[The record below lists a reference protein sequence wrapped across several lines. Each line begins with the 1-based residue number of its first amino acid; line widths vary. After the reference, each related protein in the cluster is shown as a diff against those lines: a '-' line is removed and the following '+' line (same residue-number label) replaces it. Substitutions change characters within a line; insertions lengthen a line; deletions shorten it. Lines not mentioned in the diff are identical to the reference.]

1 MANLKWLAAIL
12 VAVVITPVGAG
23 GTQEPDAREQ
33 TLTLHF
39 RSYYFDREKPVP
51 PDSKASVWGG
61 WIGYDSGWFHDRF
74 KFALTGYTSQ
84 KIDAPLSQDG
94 TLLLKPGQQSYSV
107 LGEAY
112 GSVKLWGTHQ
122 FSGGRQLVVQPEV
135 NPQDNR
141 QTPNTFEAYE
151 FTGKV
156 AGLEYYAGYVPKMKT
171 RNSDKFLNMAS
182 VAGAPAGVSSDMW
195 LGTLSYV
202 PVKDLTLRLSS
213 YHVEDIL
220 NSTYLDA
227 DWVTPLSGSWKFR
240 LTGQYMFQGA
250 TGSNRLTGSDFDTW
264 SGGLRAAFTNGPA
277 LLRLAYT
284 QTGKG
289 ANYRTPYGTWAGFTT
304 LVVSDFDRA
313 GERAVMLEGSY
324 DFKNLGLPG
333 FAASGYAV
341 FGSKAIDPT
350 TGARASDKDEYNVTL
365 DYRFNG
371 ANYPDWLKSLWLR
384 GRVTRVDE
392 SFNSATTHTWDYRFI
407 VNYEY
412 PLKF

>member
-12 VAVVITPVGAG
+12 GAVVITPVGAG
-23 GTQEPDAREQ
+23 GTQEPPDAREQ

-61 WIGYDSGWFHDRF
+61 WIGYDSGWLYDRF
-74 KFALTGYTSQ
+74 KLALTGYTSQ

-112 GSVKLWGTHQ
+112 GSVKLWDTHQ
-122 FSGGRQLVVQPEV
+122 FSWPAGSSSCSPEV

-156 AGLEYYAGYVPKMKT
+156 GGLEYYAGYVPKMKT
-171 RNSDKFLNMAS
+171 RNSTSSSTWRAS
-182 VAGAPAGVSSDMW
+182 QGAPAGVSSDMW

-213 YHVEDIL
+213 YHVDDIL

-227 DWVTPLSGSWKFR
+227 DWVTPLSGSWKLR

-250 TGSNRLTGSDFDTW
+250 TGANRLTGSDFDTW
-264 SGGLRAAFTNGPA
+264 SGGLRAGFTNGPA
-277 LLRLAYT
+277 LLRVAYT

-289 ANYRTPYGTWAGFTT
+289 ANYRSPVRY
-304 LVVSDFDRA
+304 
-313 GERAVMLEGSY
+313 
-324 DFKNLGLPG
+324 LGG
-333 FAASGYAV
+333 VHHVG
-341 FGSKAIDPT
+341 
-350 TGARASDKDEYNVTL
+350 
-365 DYRFNG
+365 RFRLQ
-371 ANYPDWLKSLWLR
+371 PR
-384 GRVTRVDE
+384 G
-392 SFNSATTHTWDYRFI
+392 
-407 VNYEY
+407 
-412 PLKF
+412 